1 MLQNKNGNSKFK
13 DLIKQNLKQ
22 LILANRLAFRGKQQ
36 DRDIGCEQNI
46 YRYTQRKTIYFIM
59 KLLDRWIDCMHYC
72 NRFYGDNQRQDFSNK
87 VFNFLDMRTSA

>member
-59 KLLDRWIDCMHYC
+59 KLLDRMHYS
-72 NRFYGDNQRQDFSNK
+72 NRKKQIQWGQPKAR
-87 VFNFLDMRTSA
+87 FLEQSV